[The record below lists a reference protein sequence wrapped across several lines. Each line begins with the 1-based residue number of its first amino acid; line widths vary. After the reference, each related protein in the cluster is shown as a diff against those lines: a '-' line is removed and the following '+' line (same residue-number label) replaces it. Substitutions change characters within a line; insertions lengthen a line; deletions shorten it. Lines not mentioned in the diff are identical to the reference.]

1 MGASRLSTSTPRN
14 QINIR
19 SFTSRCHSGLAPES
33 HRRFNLS
40 EYSHLDELEA
50 EAIYIIREV
59 AAECEKP
66 VMLYSIGK
74 DSSVMLHLAMKAFY
88 PEKPPFPFLHVN
100 TTWKF
105 REMIKFRDETAKKL
119 GIEMLEYI
127 NQDGVKQ
134 GINPFDHGA
143 AYTDIMKTQALK
155 QALNKYGFT
164 AAFGGG
170 RRDEEKSR
178 AKERIFSFRNSA
190 HAWDP
195 KNQRPEM
202 WKLYNTKINKGE
214 SIRVFPISN
223 WTEKDIWQY
232 IKREKIDIVPLYF
245 AAPRPVVVRDGN
257 IIMVD
262 DERFPL
268 REGET
273 PEIKSVRFRTLG
285 CYPLTGGIE
294 STATT
299 LDEIIDETLSAVSS
313 ERTSRV
319 IDNEAAGSME
329 RRKREG
335 YF

>member
-1 MGASRLSTSTPRN
+1 MGKL
-14 QINIR
+14 
-19 SFTSRCHSGLAPES
+19 
-33 HRRFNLS
+33 
-40 EYSHLDELEA
+40 SHLDALEA

-74 DSSVMLHLAMKAFY
+74 DSSVMMHLALKAFY
-88 PEKPPFPFLHVN
+88 PEKPPFPFLHIN

-105 REMIKFRDETAKKL
+105 HEMIEFRDAQAKKYGL
-119 GIEMLEYI
+119 EMLEYK
-127 NQDGVKQ
+127 NEEGFKA
-134 GINPFDHGA
+134 GINPFDNGA
-143 AYTDIMKTQALK
+143 SYTDIMKTQALK
-155 QALNKYGFT
+155 QALAKYGFT

-178 AKERIFSFRNSA
+178 AKERIFSFRNA
-190 HAWDP
+190 AQAWDP

-202 WKLYNTKINKGE
+202 WKLYNAQINKGE

-232 IKREKIDIVPLYF
+232 IQREKIEIVSLYL
-245 AAPRPVVVRDGN
+245 AKERPCIERDGN
-257 IIMVD
+257 IIMIDDNRIVD
-262 DERFPL
+262 KLHLKAQD
-268 REGET
+268 
-273 PEIKSVRFRTLG
+273 ISHKKIRFRTLG
-285 CYPLTGGIE
+285 CYPLTGAVE
-294 STATT
+294 SDADD
-299 LDEIIDETLSAVSS
+299 LDSIVKETLGAVES

-319 IDNEAAGSME
+319 IDHEGAGSME